1 MLDEIQ
7 ITEGE
12 EVEITPAETAFRGE
26 ALHLHDEE
34 HQEAFTEAE
43 VRTVKLVDG
52 ELIFAVE
59 MDEPLA
65 EYVVAKIWM
74 MGYRGDTA
82 LQDMPKIFMT
92 ISSDEIKVYDGNG
105 ELTPNSDSIVE
116 NPTRIEFR
124 VPLSLL
130 GDPER
135 VQMAVQTHFGDVPLD
150 NDPGF
155 T

>member
-1 MLDEIQ
+1 
-7 ITEGE
+7 
-12 EVEITPAETAFRGE
+12 
-26 ALHLHDEE
+26 
-34 HQEAFTEAE
+34 
-43 VRTVKLVDG
+43 
-52 ELIFAVE
+52 

-65 EYVVAKIWM
+65 EYVVAKICM

-92 ISSDEIKVYDGNG
+92 ISSDEVKIYDGNG
-105 ELTPNSDSIVE
+105 ELPPNSVSIVE

-135 VQMAVQTHFGDVPLD
+135 VQMAVQTHFGYVPLD
-150 NDPGF
+150 NVPWVYFEID
-155 T
+155 